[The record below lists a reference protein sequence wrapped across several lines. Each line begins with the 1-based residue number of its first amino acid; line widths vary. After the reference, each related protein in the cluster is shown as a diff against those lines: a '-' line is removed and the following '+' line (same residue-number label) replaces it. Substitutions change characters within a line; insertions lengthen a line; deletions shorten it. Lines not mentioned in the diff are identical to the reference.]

1 LISWRQFTASLA
13 VAALTV
19 TVVPAL
25 GQQPE
30 IRISRT
36 TTMAYLP
43 LMVAEHEKLI
53 ERHAAALGIPDPKV
67 SWLLFTGPSAQID
80 ALFSGNVDVVAVGST
95 ALITLWAR
103 TKSSSLEVKG
113 ISAMSSMPIG
123 LNTRNPNV
131 KSIKDFT
138 DKDRIALPSVQV
150 SHQALLLQMA
160 AAKEWGFEN
169 YKKLDHLT
177 VSLGQM
183 DAVAAMLSGHEVT
196 TDFPTPPFLYIERE
210 QPGIRTILTLKEI
223 LGGEKGTIGTA
234 VASSKFR
241 SSNPVIYKALL
252 AAIKEAMEIIEKDK
266 ERAIDGYIRATG
278 DKKTA
283 RHLLLQAATDPDA
296 EFTMTPRSM
305 MSYADFMFKTGRIK
319 QNPASWQDLFFSEA
333 AELPGS

>member
-1 LISWRQFTASLA
+1 MSRLAAYLAIAVLATTAL
-13 VAALTV
+13 
-19 TVVPAL
+19 PANA
-25 GQQPE
+25 QQPE

-53 ERHAAALGIPDPKV
+53 EKHAAALGVPNVKV

-103 TKSSSLEVKG
+103 TKGTSMEVKG
-113 ISAMSSMPIG
+113 VSAMSSMPIA
-123 LNTRNPNV
+123 LNTRNPEV

-138 DKDRIALPSVQV
+138 DKDRIALPSVGV

-177 VSLGQM
+177 VGLGQM
-183 DAVAAMLSGHEVT
+183 DAVAAMLSPGHEVT
-196 TDFPTPPFLYIERE
+196 SDFPTPPFLYIERE
-210 QPGIRTILTLKEI
+210 QPGIRTILTMKEI

-241 SSNPVIYKALL
+241 SSNPVVYKAML
-252 AAIKEAMEIIEKDK
+252 AAVKEAMDIIAKDK
-266 ERAIDGYIRATG
+266 ERAVDGYIGATG

-283 RHLLLQAATDPDA
+283 RRLLLQAASDPDA
-296 EFTMTPRSM
+296 EFTMTPRGMKSF
-305 MSYADFMFKTGRIK
+305 ADFMFKIGRIK
-319 QNPASWQDLFFSEA
+319 QSPATWQEMFYSEA
-333 AELPGS
+333 TELPGS